1 MEDIESAVED
11 YMRDDYYANDYYFEI
26 LNLNEDDFEFAK

>member
-11 YMRDDYYANDYYFEI
+11 YMLDDYYANDYYFEVC
-26 LNLNEDDFEFAK
+26 EEEYE